1 MAVSANDSA
10 ARTDPPHTLSS
21 AAATRP
27 ARFPRTE
34 GKTLIAWLPL
44 GGRQRDTHG
53 GRDYRTACCVGWDP
67 SLAASHEPAYR
78 GHHLVNPLLVLAVL
92 SANHA
97 GMGVIVEQSERDL
110 VEHALDRRDL
120 VRTSMQ

>member
-1 MAVSANDSA
+1 
-10 ARTDPPHTLSS
+10 
-21 AAATRP
+21 
-27 ARFPRTE
+27 
-34 GKTLIAWLPL
+34 
-44 GGRQRDTHG
+44 
-53 GRDYRTACCVGWDP
+53 
-67 SLAASHEPAYR
+67 
-78 GHHLVNPLLVLAVL
+78 VLAVL